1 MCSPE
6 TEERWIRTELHGS
19 SCPGSQ
25 RNPRHHPPISGNDW
39 YLLMG
44 AKTRVRGRTK
54 ARKVIR
60 QPTLLCFMAKR
71 SEGDS
76 SLGGARQRASTA
88 TSAFGVSKRES
99 HDSSTYYNSRMNA
112 NLASSRDVGSPQDLP
127 EQFENVLLEQDARS
141 LPLPDNCVQLVVTS
155 PPYNASKVYDDDL
168 SLQEYLQLL
177 EEVFSEC
184 YRVLSP
190 GGRMVVNVANLGRKP
205 YIPLSTYINNIMLN
219 LGFLMRGEIIWD
231 KSASAGSS
239 CAWGSFQ
246 SASNP
251 CLRDIHEY
259 LLVFSKGDYKMPR
272 SKKERENGRIDTIEK
287 QEFIDHT
294 KSIWRF
300 ATERASRV
308 NHPAPF
314 PIELPRRCIEL
325 YTFAGDV
332 VLDPFNGSGTTCVA
346 AKQTGRTYIGV
357 DLSSEYC
364 QIAEERL
371 EHTPVFEL
379 PETKPVA

>member
-1 MCSPE
+1 
-6 TEERWIRTELHGS
+6 
-19 SCPGSQ
+19 
-25 RNPRHHPPISGNDW
+25 
-39 YLLMG
+39 MG
-44 AKTRVRGRTK
+44 AKTRVRDRTK

-314 PIELPRRCIEL
+314 PVELPRRCIEL

-332 VLDPFNGSGTTCVA
+332 VLDPFNGSGSTCVA

-371 EHTPVFEL
+371 KQTPEFEM
-379 PETKPVA
+379 PESKPVA